1 MNVLAIG
8 AHFDDLELGC
18 GGALARH
25 CRNGDKVIGFIA
37 TDSGFSDTQGTQLRV
52 SETALQEAM
61 EASRIIGYEL
71 VVGGIPTFG
80 LEYGEQIHG
89 KLIKLIEENEI
100 EMIYTHWIHDV
111 HHDHRNLALATLHS
125 SRHVN
130 RVLMYRSNW
139 YPSERE
145 FCGNFYIDI
154 TETWA
159 IKEEAVRAYHS
170 EMQRIG
176 ETWLIY
182 FKNDAENN
190 GLKTGTKYAEAF
202 QTIKWLI

>member
-37 TDSGFSDTQGTQLRV
+37 TDSSFSNTMGIELRA
-52 SETALQEAM
+52 SEIALHEAM
-61 EASRIIGYEL
+61 DASGIIGYDL
-71 VVGGIPTFG
+71 VVGDIPTFE
-80 LEYGEQIHG
+80 LEYGEQIHS
-89 KLIKLIEENEI
+89 KLIKLIEENHI
-100 EMIYTHWIHDV
+100 EVIYTHWIYDV
-111 HHDHRNLALATLHS
+111 HHDHRNLALATLHI

-154 TETWA
+154 TEMWEV
-159 IKEEAVRAYHS
+159 KEKGIRAYHS

-176 ETWLIY
+176 ETWLTY
-182 FKNDAENN
+182 FRNEAENN
-190 GLKTGTKYAEAF
+190 GLRIGTKYAEAF
-202 QTIKWLI
+202 QVVKWVL

>member
-37 TDSGFSDTQGTQLRV
+37 TDSGFYDTQGAQLRV

-61 EASRIIGYEL
+61 EASQIIGYDL

-80 LEYGEQIHG
+80 LEYGEQIHC
-89 KLIKLIEENEI
+89 KLIKLIEENDI

-130 RVLMYRSNW
+130 RLLMYRSNW

-176 ETWLIY
+176 ETWLTY

-190 GLKTGTKYAEAF
+190 GLKTGTKYAEVF
-202 QTIKWLI
+202 QTVKWLI

>member
-37 TDSGFSDTQGTQLRV
+37 TDSGFSNTEGTKLRK
-52 SETALQEAM
+52 SDTALHEAKA
-61 EASRIIGYEL
+61 ASRIIGYDL
-71 VVGGIPTFG
+71 VTGEIPTFC
-80 LEYGEQIHG
+80 LEYGEQIHS
-89 KLIKLIEENEI
+89 KLLKLIEENHI
-100 EMIYTHWIHDV
+100 EMIYTHWIYDV
-111 HHDHRNLALATLHS
+111 HHDHRNLALATLHTA
-125 SRHVN
+125 RHVN

-139 YPSERE
+139 YPSEKE

-159 IKEEAVRAYHS
+159 VKEEAVRAYHS

-176 ETWLIY
+176 ETWLEY
-182 FKNDAENN
+182 FKNEAINN
-190 GLKTGTKYAEAF
+190 GLKIGTKYAEVF
-202 QTIKWLI
+202 QTVRWEL